1 MRARQGVQAELLLSL
16 ALIMFT
22 ATALVLVTFVGIHR
36 AQMGDL
42 HSLLARGFA
51 AEIARADFETSGFG
65 AGSWWRL
72 DPAGRLMASNGEGR
86 PIDPETRSLG
96 ERALEAG
103 SPHVQSGAPWSP
115 IRFAAPSTDRRHVL
129 AGRIEAAVSPWA
141 LAGML
146 LVDIAVFGVC
156 GVVLLRRRV
165 VGPLGRLAGAVQL
178 LHDGDD
184 SAPVPVEGVGEI
196 AELAAAF
203 NEMQTALASRTGA
216 LEKAVAELRT
226 ANQSLT
232 QAREG
237 LDRSERLAMVGSL
250 AAGVAHEVGN
260 PMGALVSYL
269 DVAAREQGMSETAQR
284 CLAKATEQG
293 ERVRVTLR
301 QLLDFSRAP
310 QPEHGPFALDEV
322 AEQVAELVRA
332 QREFESILIE
342 VHRTDPDADLV
353 CWGDRTFASQVLL
366 NLVLNAAFETREQP
380 GARIHLVLQRT
391 YAQARDGDPESG
403 PGFDRADGPDCIEC
417 AVEDSG
423 NGIDPDQADRIF
435 DPFFTTR
442 PPGEGTGLGLANA
455 RKLASE
461 MGGTVQLA
469 GRSVDL
475 GGARFVLR
483 LPHRDQTARGPN
495 EAGSQSRMS

>member
-22 ATALVLVTFVGIHR
+22 ATALLLVTFVGIHR
-36 AQMGDL
+36 AQTSDL
-42 HSLLARGFA
+42 HALLARGFA
-51 AEIARADFETSGFG
+51 AEITRTDFESKGFG
-65 AGSWWRL
+65 TGSWWRL
-72 DPAGRLMASNGEGR
+72 DSEARLMASSGEGR
-86 PIDPETRSLG
+86 PIDPGTRKLAILA
-96 ERALEAG
+96 REAG
-103 SPHVQSGAPWSP
+103 SPHVQSGAPWSA
-115 IRFAAPSTDRRHVL
+115 IRFAAPSPDGRHIL

-146 LVDIAVFGVC
+146 LVDIAVFGLC

-178 LHDGDD
+178 LRDGDD
-184 SAPVPVEGVGEI
+184 SIPVPVEGAGEI
-196 AELAAAF
+196 AELAIAF

-226 ANQSLT
+226 ANQSLS

-269 DVAAREQGMSETAQR
+269 DVAAREEGMSETAQR

-322 AEQVAELVRA
+322 ADQVAELVSA
-332 QREFESILIE
+332 QREFESIRID
-342 VHRTDPDADLV
+342 VQRAAPGVDLV

-380 GARIHLVLQRT
+380 EARIQLTLSQT
-391 YAQARDGDPESG
+391 YAQARELEAAAGR
-403 PGFDRADGPDCIEC
+403 FDRAGGPDSVEC
-417 AVEDSG
+417 VVEDSG
-423 NGIDPDQADRIF
+423 AGIDPNQADRIF

-455 RKLASE
+455 RKLATE
-461 MGGTVQLA
+461 MRGSVQLE
-469 GRSVDL
+469 GRSEEL
-475 GGARFVLR
+475 GGARFVFR
-483 LPHRDQTARGPN
+483 LPRRDQTG
-495 EAGSQSRMS
+495 EAETTAGAQSRMP